1 MNQLFG
7 NCYLAGEA
15 GLATPL
21 NGSVSLRMH
30 KMNYPVNQLFGN
42 CYLAGEAGLA
52 TPLNDRVSLRMRK
65 MSYSRESAVWKLL
78 PGW

>member
-15 GLATPL
+15 GLATL
-21 NGSVSLRMH
+21 LSDSV
-30 KMNYPVNQLFGN
+30 P
-42 CYLAGEAGLA
+42 
-52 TPLNDRVSLRMRK
+52 LRMRK
-65 MSYSRESAVWKLL
+65 SNNSRESAVWKLL

>member
-15 GLATPL
+15 GLATPRKDSL
-21 NGSVSLRMH
+21 SVRMRDIFLSH
-30 KMNYPVNQLFGN
+30 ESAIGN

-52 TPLNDRVSLRMRK
+52 TPLNDSVSLRMRK
-65 MSYSRESAVWKLL
+65 MNYSRESAVWKLL